1 MSLTTGR
8 DFIEPCIILSVQSH
22 VYNYRVFAKF
32 FSVAETWE
40 NVLTGHADVKE
51 VGIIFMLNESPGV
64 GGGVLNEVRP
74 EVQPLSLS
82 CTFFDGKGTPL
93 TLYLL

>member
-1 MSLTTGR
+1 MSLTTRR
-8 DFIEPCIILSVQSH
+8 DFIEPCIILSAQSR

-51 VGIIFMLNESPGV
+51 VGI
-64 GGGVLNEVRP
+64 
-74 EVQPLSLS
+74 
-82 CTFFDGKGTPL
+82 
-93 TLYLL
+93 YLC

>member
-64 GGGVLNEVRP
+64 GG
-74 EVQPLSLS
+74 
-82 CTFFDGKGTPL
+82 CTQRSPPRSPTPFPFM
-93 TLYLL
+93 YLF

>member
-64 GGGVLNEVRP
+64 GGVYSTKSAPKSNPFPFHVPFLTGKV
-74 EVQPLSLS
+74 PL
-82 CTFFDGKGTPL
+82 
-93 TLYLL
+93 

>member
-8 DFIEPCIILSVQSH
+8 DFIEPCIILSVQSR
-22 VYNYRVFAKF
+22 VYNYRVVAKF

-51 VGIIFMLNESPGV
+51 VGI
-64 GGGVLNEVRP
+64 
-74 EVQPLSLS
+74 
-82 CTFFDGKGTPL
+82 
-93 TLYLL
+93 YLC